1 MTLAPR
7 QASVRAHPAP
17 RQASSRTCGSVISA
31 RSAAGRPYPGGVR
44 AFLTPRMLGAH
55 LLALVLVTV
64 ALLLAA
70 WQFAAWDARRDA
82 EARDL
87 SRIDPVPVTDALGPD
102 DPFLGDLVGQPVVV
116 EGRWIQDATVLVSGR
131 ESDGRDGFWVVTPVQ
146 VDATGSALPVVRGW
160 TADEADLPPAPTGE
174 AAMVVYLQPPE
185 GRVITDADPADDV
198 VPQLRTADLQQRVDV
213 DLYGAYAVV
222 PPPAA
227 DAIAPGDW
235 PHGQDA
241 TNDGTDALAPATVE
255 QLPPVGQTTALRNL
269 LYGLEWVVFGG
280 FAGFVW
286 WRFVRD
292 SRRAEQDDD
301 PQPSTRRDPVGSPP

>member
-1 MTLAPR
+1 M
-7 QASVRAHPAP
+7 
-17 RQASSRTCGSVISA
+17 
-31 RSAAGRPYPGGVR
+31 R